1 MSQLLF
7 PSLPGLSWPV
17 TRTVLQPPV
26 RIKTTASQ
34 REFRTRDSLV
44 PRYRYGLQFE
54 FLRVAQ
60 ALAEWQSLMG
70 FYNRVGGA
78 FDDFLFEDPDDR
90 AVTAQLFGVGNG
102 VQATFQLART
112 LGSFLEPVYGPLTSA
127 ITVAGSAASPTVSSL
142 GLVTFGSPPANGAE
156 LRWTGTYAWR
166 CRFEGEGIEF
176 AKSFSA
182 FYEARRVSFVTV
194 PPL

>member
-7 PSLPGLSWPV
+7 PSLPGLTWPV
-17 TRTVLQPPV
+17 GRTVLPPPV

-34 REFRTRDSLV
+34 REFRTRDSQV
-44 PRYRYGLQFE
+44 PRYRFSLQFE
-54 FLRVAQ
+54 FLRVAA
-60 ALAEWQSLMG
+60 ALAEWQNLMG
-70 FYNRVGGA
+70 FYNRLGGP
-78 FDDFLFEDPDDR
+78 FDDFLFEDADDR
-90 AVTAQLFGVGNG
+90 AVSAQLFGVGNG
-102 VQATFQLART
+102 VQTTFQLART

-127 ITVAGSAASPTVSSL
+127 ITVAGVGVSPTVSNT

-166 CRFEGEGIEF
+166 CRFEGEGVEF
-176 AKSFSA
+176 TKSFA
-182 FYEARRVSFVTV
+182 TFYEARRVSFITA